1 MGYTTIFLDMDRT
14 IFDFDAAEKDSFFR
28 AYEDHIA
35 PCNEEIYKKYQKIN
49 SFYWK
54 EFEKGT
60 VDIKNL
66 KKMRFDDLF
75 NELGISFSGEKFND
89 YYIGNLSC
97 SPQLYDGAK
106 ELCQYLKSKYKVIIL
121 TNGIAKNQKNRL
133 KLSGIDTLSDGVVIS
148 EEVGV
153 AKPHE
158 KIFQAAMD
166 LSGEK
171 EKKNIIMIG
180 DDLSADIKGAWDFGI
195 DTLWTNYKKVQKP
208 DAINPTF
215 EVYEIHKIKEIL

>member
-1 MGYTTIFLDMDRT
+1 MNYTTIFLDMDRT
-14 IFDFDAAEKDSFFR
+14 IFDFDTAEKDSFFR

-35 PCNEEIYKKYQKIN
+35 PCSEEIYKKYQKIN

-54 EFEKGT
+54 EFERGT

-75 NELGISFSGEKFND
+75 KDLGISFSGEKFND
-89 YYIGNLSC
+89 YYITNLSC

-153 AKPHE
+153 AKPDE
-158 KIFQAAMD
+158 KIFQTAMD
-166 LSGEK
+166 ISGEK
-171 EKKNIIMIG
+171 DKEKIIMIG
-180 DDLSADIKGAWDFGI
+180 DDLSADIKGASDFGI
-195 DTLWTNYKKVQKP
+195 DTSGAKNKKAQKP
-208 DAINPTF
+208 DTINPTF
-215 EVYEIHKIKEIL
+215 EDTHLEKIKEII